1 MLNKKQLEEIREHL
15 EKAQNPIFFY
25 DNDADG
31 LCAFLL
37 LRRFTGK
44 GYGVAIRSYPDLNG
58 QYLRKAEQLNADYI
72 FILDKPLISK
82 EFVAEADL
90 MQIPAVW
97 IDHHD
102 MNLSEVSKEYSSFK
116 SFYLYNPALNR
127 GKAKSSEPTSYIAYK
142 ISERKEDLWIALMG
156 CIADHYMPD
165 FASEF
170 GKRYPEFWGKDVKEP
185 FDVYYKTE
193 IGRMAL
199 SLNYG
204 LKDSI
209 SHVVQLQNFL
219 ISCKGPSDV
228 FLELEIN
235 KAFRDKYNEV
245 TGKHNTLLK
254 EAVES
259 ESGKIVYLI
268 YSGDL
273 SISSDLSNKLSYLYS
288 DKYVLVAYKKGPITN
303 ISMRGSN
310 VKSILEK
317 ILKKL
322 ENASGGGHED
332 AVGARIRTEDLE
344 RFKELLEQQIA

>member
-1 MLNKKQLEEIREHL
+1 MLNEKQIMEIREHL
-15 EKAQNPIFFY
+15 EKAENPIFFY

-37 LRRFTGK
+37 LRRFLGR
-44 GYGVAIRSYPDLNG
+44 GYGVAIRSYPDLDE

-82 EFVAEADL
+82 EFLEQADSMHL
-90 MQIPAVW
+90 PVVW
-97 IDHHD
+97 LDHHD
-102 MNLSEVSKEYSSFK
+102 MNMNLSEASKEYAKFK
-116 SFYLYNPALNR
+116 TLYLYNPSLNK
-127 GKAKSSEPTSYIAYK
+127 GKDKGGEPTSHIAYRATD
-142 ISERKEDLWIALMG
+142 RKEDMWIALMG

-165 FASEF
+165 FAEEF
-170 GKRYPEFWGKDVKEP
+170 GKRYPEFWGKNVKEP

-193 IGRMAL
+193 IGRIAL

-219 ISCKGPSDV
+219 VSCKGPSDV

-303 ISMRGSN
+303 IS
-310 VKSILEK
+310 
-317 ILKKL
+317 
-322 ENASGGGHED
+322 
-332 AVGARIRTEDLE
+332 
-344 RFKELLEQQIA
+344 